1 MSGGIFNKY
10 PFVLNIKCIIF
21 SLIIMILYSYCPPQL
36 SYQTNILIY
45 FIIFVVS
52 YVGLAWYD
60 YYYGCNQL
68 PLQRAPWS
76 LTSHFKPPVTD
87 DLKQNQFMMTSE
99 EINKNNK
106 SIYALHLLII
116 VPLLLYI
123 GIKKNNSNPKVYD
136 TLIALVVFTAIYH
149 SSQLYNLIKFI

>member
-1 MSGGIFNKY
+1 MSGGIFPKY

-21 SLIIMILYSYCPPQL
+21 SLIIMILYSYCPPQH
-36 SYQTNILIY
+36 SYQANILIY
-45 FIIFVVS
+45 FMIFVVS
-52 YVGLAWYD
+52 YVALAWYD
-60 YYYGCNQL
+60 YYYSCSQL
-68 PLQRAPWS
+68 PLQRSPWS

-87 DLKQNQFMMTSE
+87 DLKQTQFMMTPE

-123 GIKKNNSNPKVYD
+123 GVKKNNSNPKVYD

-149 SSQLYNLIKFI
+149 SSQLYNLITFI